1 MTVKA
6 ESALTVSQ
14 ADEAQRCLGCRV
26 SYVRGVRYVKGVP
39 GCPVHSGV
47 KP

>member
-1 MTVKA
+1 MTAKA

-26 SYVRGVRYVKGVP
+26 SYERGVRYVKGVP